1 MENKYCSSRIAK
13 KMVFINLFRKIPEY
27 KTVCKA
33 ADLSFD
39 LVKLIAP
46 DLIDKNYTYNIQVDK
61 LVAPINVS
69 DKVVKIIQSYVG
81 VVNKMVWRKDI

>member
-1 MENKYCSSRIAK
+1 MSEDFTRVLLTPIIDVDYYLPQFSKFNP
-13 KMVFINLFRKIPEY
+13 INLFRKIPEY

-46 DLIDKNYTYNIQVDK
+46 DLIDKNKKDK
-61 LVAPINVS
+61 
-69 DKVVKIIQSYVG
+69 KKIIK
-81 VVNKMVWRKDI
+81 NIMKMVS